1 MPAGSSPDC
10 PCNWRLNLER
20 SIGLD
25 FLFTITFFAPR
36 LDIVG
41 NTPYGKRILANVDG
55 GHFEGPNI
63 KGTVQPPAGDWL
75 NQLLAAG
82 TGQRFPDRGVYD
94 IHQII

>member
-1 MPAGSSPDC
+1 M
-10 PCNWRLNLER
+10 ER

-41 NTPYGKRILANVDG
+41 DTPYGKQIIANLDG
-55 GHFEGPNI
+55 GHCEGPNI
-63 KGTVQPPAGDWL
+63 K
-75 NQLLAAG
+75 G
-82 TGQRFPDRGVYD
+82 TGQRFPDRVVYD